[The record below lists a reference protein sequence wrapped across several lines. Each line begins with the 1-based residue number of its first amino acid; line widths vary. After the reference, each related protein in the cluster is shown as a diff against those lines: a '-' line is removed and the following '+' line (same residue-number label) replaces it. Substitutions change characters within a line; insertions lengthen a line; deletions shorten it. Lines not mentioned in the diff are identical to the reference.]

1 MIFKLAVTCVLGYF
15 PAMFLDVIRH
25 GATASTLGHRFN
37 DHPHEPLTPSA
48 ITALSEIAFDAT
60 GYQRIDVSSLRRAV
74 ETAQGLGLVGYRLDP
89 RLAERGLGVFQGLT
103 EAECRA
109 RFAADFDAFSAFE
122 PDYCIPEGE
131 SRGAHLARVM
141 SWLEDV
147 ALCGANRALAIAH
160 GGVLDFLR
168 RLGTGEPAHGGA
180 FSGGELLSLS
190 RFELDWPAL
199 RLISFSE
206 PLPRR

>member
-1 MIFKLAVTCVLGYF
+1 ML
-15 PAMFLDVIRH
+15 LDVIRH
-25 GATASTLGHRFN
+25 GATASTIGHRFN
-37 DHPHEPLTPSA
+37 DDPHEPLAPEA
-48 ITALSEIAFDAT
+48 IAALAGIAFDAS
-60 GYQRIDVSSLRRAV
+60 GYERIDVSSLKRAV
-74 ETAQGLGLVGYRLDP
+74 ETAEGLGLVGYRLDP

-109 RFAADFDAFSAFE
+109 RFAADYDAFSTFVA
-122 PDYCIPEGE
+122 DYCIPDGE
-131 SRGAHLARVM
+131 SRGDHLARVL
-141 SWLEDV
+141 SWLEEV
-147 ALCGANRALAIAH
+147 ASSGADRALAVAH

-168 RLGTGEPAHGGA
+168 RLGTGEPVHGGA

-190 RFELDWPAL
+190 RFELEWPTL

>member
-1 MIFKLAVTCVLGYF
+1 ML
-15 PAMFLDVIRH
+15 LDVIRH
-25 GATASTLGHRFN
+25 GATASTIGRRFN
-37 DHPHEPLTPSA
+37 DDPHEPLAPEA
-48 ITALSEIAFDAT
+48 ITALADIAFEAM
-60 GYQRIDVSSLRRAV
+60 GYERIDVSSLRRAV
-74 ETAQGLGLVGYRLDP
+74 ETAEGLGLVGYRIDP

-109 RFAADFDAFSAFE
+109 RFASDFDAFSAFE
-122 PDYCIPEGE
+122 PNYCIPDGE
-131 SRGAHLARVM
+131 SRGAHLARVL

-147 ALCGANRALAIAH
+147 ASSGAGRALAVAH

-168 RLGTGEPAHGGA
+168 RLGTDEPVHGGA

-190 RFELDWPAL
+190 RFELDWPTL

>member
-1 MIFKLAVTCVLGYF
+1 ML
-15 PAMFLDVIRH
+15 LDVIRH

-37 DHPHEPLTPSA
+37 DHPHEPLAPEA
-48 ITALSEIAFDAT
+48 IAALSAIAFDAT
-60 GYQRIDVSSLRRAV
+60 GYDRIDVSSLRRAV
-74 ETAQGLGLVGYRLDP
+74 ETAEGLRLAGYRLEP

-103 EAECRA
+103 EAECQA
-109 RFAADFDAFSAFE
+109 RHAADFDAFSVFE
-122 PDYCIPEGE
+122 ADYCIPDGE
-131 SRGAHLARVM
+131 SRGAHLARVL

-147 ALCGANRALAIAH
+147 ASCGANVALAIAH

-168 RLGTGEPAHGGA
+168 RLGTGAPVHGGPFNGA
-180 FSGGELLSLS
+180 DLLSLS
-190 RFELDWPAL
+190 RFELDGPAL